1 MATTT
6 LTRTI
11 LLPKRSTDFNVFV
24 LIMSIMFAFGE
35 SLQVSY
41 LSNSCN
47 TTIPAD
53 ITGLVEP
60 DSSLR
65 YSNNQD
71 CHVVLSTDSNKKLL
85 LQFNRFVL
93 EEAVNGECVDSLRVH
108 DGESDLASP
117 LSPKLCGRQTLSE
130 VVSTGSN
137 VTFVFETDDSGVSL
151 GFGILYTVFEDAPCT
166 AAQFQCNNSRC
177 IDISL
182 ICDSLNNCGDNSDEA
197 QCTDFMETSSGLT
210 LGQIVLIAIGG
221 IVLVVIVIFAVRSAA
236 QKLRSNKLLKQLK
249 DDMDNSRVDNEYSN
263 KDFWGK

>member
-11 LLPKRSTDFNVFV
+11 LLPKKSTDFNVFV

-151 GFGILYTVFEDAPCT
+151 GFGILYTVFED
-166 AAQFQCNNSRC
+166 
-177 IDISL
+177 
-182 ICDSLNNCGDNSDEA
+182 
-197 QCTDFMETSSGLT
+197 DFMETSSGLT

-221 IVLVVIVIFAVRSAA
+221 IVLVVVVIFAVRSAA